1 MCGGGSPAYAAP
13 APVPAPPVYDRVSAN
28 EDILARDNTRK
39 RLKGAVNT
47 RASILSQD
55 NYSGGKTLLGQ

>member
-1 MCGGGSPAYAAP
+1 MCGGGRAPAP
-13 APVPAPPVYDRVSAN
+13 APVPGPPVFSSVSVN

-47 RASILSQD
+47 RSTILSQD